1 MTVSD
6 DKFGI
11 LLKLVKGDFVGL
23 DRFVDESSKLKYKTC
38 IPRTML
44 LKLNLELLSEDNFQ
58 IFFKEIALKKA
69 SIIQKI
75 KEGKSKVKN
84 ERLKIFE
91 NHREL
96 REISKNK
103 TVLIN
108 KIKNFRVPIELNE
121 EANFRKR
128 LRSFIMKKANSQNSS
143 FTLSAQSTKFRNNLN
158 SAILVED
165 WDFKKKDEKD
175 GFTKSLE
182 KKWKGNVLTER
193 NLKKWKKMKIYNN
206 FDSGSYEMPLFSL

>member
-1 MTVSD
+1 MFFFKKTPSLNSVLLESTKKDNSIYLIYCGEVTVSD

-108 KIKNFRVPIELNE
+108 KIKNFR
-121 EANFRKR
+121 K
-128 LRSFIMKKANSQNSS
+128 
-143 FTLSAQSTKFRNNLN
+143 
-158 SAILVED
+158 
-165 WDFKKKDEKD
+165 
-175 GFTKSLE
+175 
-182 KKWKGNVLTER
+182 
-193 NLKKWKKMKIYNN
+193 
-206 FDSGSYEMPLFSL
+206 